1 MRSYEARDRREE
13 ELQLKFGVL
22 AFLSVSRLG
31 RLELNRAVVSACVN
45 LSLRRLRQENYQY
58 LEGTNGIPGQ
68 PRVYSEILSQI
79 RANKAKQTRK
89 KKRQDRKWREHWNS
103 LSDAWRALTPP
114 GPAPL
119 SGQGSVAFGPSSM
132 FLSPSLVLAFP
143 HPSSHSLWMTSL
155 VGSTSWV

>member
-89 KKRQDRKWREHWNS
+89 KKRQDRKWREH
-103 LSDAWRALTPP
+103 
-114 GPAPL
+114 
-119 SGQGSVAFGPSSM
+119 
-132 FLSPSLVLAFP
+132 
-143 HPSSHSLWMTSL
+143 
-155 VGSTSWV
+155 